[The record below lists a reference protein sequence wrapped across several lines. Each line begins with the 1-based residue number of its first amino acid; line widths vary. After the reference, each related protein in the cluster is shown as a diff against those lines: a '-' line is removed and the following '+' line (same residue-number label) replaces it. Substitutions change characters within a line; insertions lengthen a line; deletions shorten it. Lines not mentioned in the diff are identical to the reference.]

1 MKVVVEL
8 GNRHI
13 NIINHALDC
22 SYDKDDDEDLAD
34 AIIELIEQVGEMM
47 WNLGG
52 RYCSCR
58 LVRIWE
64 KMWKLGDN
72 K

>member
-13 NIINHALDC
+13 NIINHALDS

-47 WNLGG
+47 
-52 RYCSCR
+52 
-58 LVRIWE
+58 
-64 KMWKLGDN
+64 
-72 K
+72 

>member
-13 NIINHALDC
+13 NIINRALDC

-47 WNLGG
+47 
-52 RYCSCR
+52 
-58 LVRIWE
+58 
-64 KMWKLGDN
+64 
-72 K
+72 